1 MEHACKRSRET
12 STNPHLVATIVEPL
26 RKFHRKRP
34 GRLAAVGTGVSIL
47 LPEKCCSLCLPQT
60 LNSVVMYAGHAP
72 KKVNKVVFLLVISTD
87 RLTALVLMG
96 LLLSLSVV

>member
-12 STNPHLVATIVEPL
+12 STNPHLVAAIVVPL

-34 GRLAAVGTGVSIL
+34 GRLAAVGTGLSIL
-47 LPEKCCSLCLPQT
+47 LREKCRSLCLPQT

-72 KKVNKVVFLLVISTD
+72 KKVSKVVFLLVISTD
-87 RLTALVLMG
+87 
-96 LLLSLSVV
+96 